1 VNALAVADYDCLV
14 TVTVYNADGSVYA
27 TGNDS
32 VASYVYRNN
41 IAPTT
46 DTLTEELKTLGKE
59 LVKFA
64 NSALEFFV

>member
-1 VNALAVADYDCLV
+1 MNALAVADYDCLV

-41 IAPTT
+41 ISTSASI
-46 DTLTEELKTLGKE
+46 TEELKALGKE

-64 NSALEFFV
+64 ESARTYFV